1 MTKQTKTAA
10 QLSAAFKTATESLTQ
25 GVQAYLNSKASIES
39 AIVAMRKTKVIFGKS
54 RATCA
59 MLSFVYDSLGTLK
72 TAKGDALAERTKDNY
87 LNAIKRAIN
96 QGAELNLNIYRKAKP
111 EGQSQVPAKKAKVET
126 LPSSGMDEDDTP
138 ATDDTKPATVKP
150 NGYKTNE
157 DVMSALVSAIKT
169 VKTQCTAKQWE
180 MVQTL
185 HPKIASLIG

>member
-25 GVQAYLNSKASIES
+25 GVQAYINSKSSIES
-39 AIVAMRKTKVIFGKS
+39 AIVAMRKTKVVFGKS

-72 TAKGDALAERTKDNY
+72 SEKGTALAEGTKNNY

-96 QGAELNLNIYRKAKP
+96 QGAELNLNVHRKPKP
-111 EGQSQVPAKKAKVET
+111 AGQSSVPAKKAKVET
-126 LPSSGMDEDDTP
+126 LPSSGMDDADTP

-150 NGYKTNE
+150 NGFKTND

-180 MVQTL
+180 MIKTL
-185 HPKIASLIG
+185 HPKVSALID